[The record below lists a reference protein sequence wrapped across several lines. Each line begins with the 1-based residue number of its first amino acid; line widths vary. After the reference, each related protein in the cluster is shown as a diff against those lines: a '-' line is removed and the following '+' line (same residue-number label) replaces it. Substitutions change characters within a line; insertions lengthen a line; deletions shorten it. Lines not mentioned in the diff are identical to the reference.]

1 MKRLLSIFLACAA
14 TTVLA
19 QEKNPVTSAVKE
31 MLPRQSKNILAAA
44 EEMPADKYSYKPT
57 EQQMPFGDLVLHI
70 LGTNDT
76 LCSKIGE
83 MPEPKPATP
92 LKESDG
98 KDKLIAG
105 LKASFDFCTTALAK
119 VDDTKLGDEVELFG
133 GRKGSR
139 AAALIILASSWS
151 DHYGAEAMYLR
162 LSGLL
167 PPTAKPKK

>member
-1 MKRLLSIFLACAA
+1 MKRLLCIVLVCAA
-14 TTVLA
+14 TAVLA

-44 EEMPADKYSYKPT
+44 EEMPADKYSFKPT

-70 LGTNDT
+70 LGTNNT

-83 MPEPKPATP
+83 IPEPKPATP
-92 LKESDG
+92 LKETDG
-98 KDKLIAG
+98 KDKLVAA
-105 LKASFDFCTTALAK
+105 LKESFDFCTNALAK
-119 VDDTKLGDEVELFG
+119 VDDSKLGDQVELFG

-139 AAALIILASSWS
+139 AAALIILAGSWS

-167 PPTAKPKK
+167 PPTAHPKK

>member
-1 MKRLLSIFLACAA
+1 MKRLFAIFLVCAA
-14 TTVLA
+14 TTVFA

-57 EQQMPFGDLVLHI
+57 EQQMSFGDLVLHI

-83 MPEPKPATP
+83 MPEPKPAAP
-92 LKESDG
+92 LKETDG
-98 KDKLIAG
+98 KEKLVAA

-167 PPTAKPKK
+167 PPTAHPKK

>member
-1 MKRLLSIFLACAA
+1 MKRLLSIFLVCAA
-14 TTVLA
+14 TTVFA

-31 MLPRQSKNILAAA
+31 MLPRQAKNILAAA

-57 EQQMPFGDLVLHI
+57 EQQMSFGDLVLHI
-70 LGTNDT
+70 LGTNNT

-83 MPEPKPATP
+83 TPELKPATP
-92 LKESDG
+92 LKETDG
-98 KDKLIAG
+98 KDKLVAA

-151 DHYGAEAMYLR
+151 DHYGSEAMYLR

-167 PPTAKPKK
+167 PPTAHPKK

>member
-1 MKRLLSIFLACAA
+1 MKRLLCVVLVCTA
-14 TTVLA
+14 TAVLA

-31 MLPRQSKNILAAA
+31 MLPRQAKNILAAA
-44 EEMPADKYSYKPT
+44 EEMPAGKYSYKPT

-70 LGTNDT
+70 LGTNNT

-83 MPEPKPATP
+83 IPEVKPPAP
-92 LKESDG
+92 LKETDG
-98 KDKLIAG
+98 KDKLVAA

-119 VDDTKLGDEVELFG
+119 VDDAKLGDEVELFG

-167 PPTAKPKK
+167 PPTARPKK